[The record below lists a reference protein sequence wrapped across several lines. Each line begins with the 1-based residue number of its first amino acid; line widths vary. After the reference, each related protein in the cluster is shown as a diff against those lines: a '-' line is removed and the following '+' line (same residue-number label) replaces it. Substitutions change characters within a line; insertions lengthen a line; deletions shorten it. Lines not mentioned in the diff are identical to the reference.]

1 MLNKNFFDKYEA
13 VRFVKDLQRDKIIF
27 ERTRRKDMKAYLFVP
42 TGEVRVPR
50 EKEFILILGLLREAP
65 LNVFGAAYPIYTRHA
80 IEIPDYA
87 HSLQINA
94 IYGTG
99 NIQSFYAELI
109 RFPICQKKPK
119 VKKWKWASGGGG
131 QVMVTVVGYLSER
144 EVNDY
149 QKQFP
154 NFWYHKLDET
164 EIEVEE

>member
-13 VRFVKDLQRDKIIF
+13 DRFMKDLQRDKIIF
-27 ERTRRKDMKAYLFVP
+27 DRTRRKDMKAHLFVP
-42 TGEVRVPR
+42 TGEVRPPKTN
-50 EKEFILILGLLREAP
+50 EWYMSYDGSLG
-65 LNVFGAAYPIYTRHA
+65 VCKTFGVYELPIFTRHE

-99 NIQSFYAELI
+99 NIQNFYAELI

-119 VKKWKWASGGGG
+119 VKKWKWVCGYKGS
-131 QVMVTVVGYLSER
+131 VDVTGYRTER
-144 EVNDY
+144 QLPGFVYD
-149 QKQFP
+149 
-154 NFWYHKLDET
+154 WYHKIPET